1 MMFLLTQLY
10 GLTKSKLAVASVFA
24 AYGALG
30 VTTYSGGRGGFLT
43 GTPVGWADIPQ
54 ITWIPVILYG
64 LVFVLAWLFA
74 GVAALLKKKKA

>member
-24 AYGALG
+24 AYGALV
-30 VTTYSGGRGGFLT
+30 VTTYSGGLGGFLT
-43 GTPVGWADIPQ
+43 GTPVGWADIHQ